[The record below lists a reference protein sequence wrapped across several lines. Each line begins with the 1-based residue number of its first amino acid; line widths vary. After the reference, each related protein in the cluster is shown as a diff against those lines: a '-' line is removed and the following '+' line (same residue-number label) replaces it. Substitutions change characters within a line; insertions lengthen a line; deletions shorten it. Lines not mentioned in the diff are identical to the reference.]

1 MKSVKGYGSLPI
13 NSNSFII
20 FIVYLILRPVFSFS
34 SFRHRIPLLSYHEF
48 LLTWPLTFFHWQNVK
63 QGRKWKEGTWRC
75 ASGENKFYLFSNST
89 SGKLPNYHL
98 HYTSKVSG
106 HAWETEVQGQLFT
119 GLLFW
124 VGLFWRICLTN
135 VVYKMYF
142 IILILILS
150 LSLLFILTFLVH
162 LHLIYY
168 ASINCLVPHSLTC
181 FKMLYF
187 LYWQW
192 IPWEEGKKW
201 FYVLGSFTITSIT

>member
-1 MKSVKGYGSLPI
+1 MMKSVEGYGSLPI

-20 FIVYLILRPVFSFS
+20 STVYLISRPVFSFS

-48 LLTWPLTFFHWQNVK
+48 LLTWPLSFHWHNVK
-63 QGRKWKEGTWRC
+63 QGRKWKEGIWIC

-89 SGKLPNYHL
+89 SGKPPNYHL

-106 HAWETEVQGQLFT
+106 RAWGTKVQGQLFI
-119 GLLFW
+119 GLLFR

-135 VVYKMYF
+135 VVYKMQLT
-142 IILILILS
+142 ILILILS
-150 LSLLFILTFLVH
+150 LPLPFILTFLVH
-162 LHLIYY
+162 LCLIYY
-168 ASINCLVPHSLTC
+168 PSINCLVSHSLTY

-192 IPWEEGKKW
+192 IPWEEGK
-201 FYVLGSFTITSIT
+201 